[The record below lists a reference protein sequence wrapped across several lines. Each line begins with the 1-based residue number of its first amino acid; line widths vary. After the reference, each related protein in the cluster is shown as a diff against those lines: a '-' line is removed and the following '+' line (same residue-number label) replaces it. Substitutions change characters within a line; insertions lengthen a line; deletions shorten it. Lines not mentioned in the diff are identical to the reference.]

1 LLIHQELNE
10 AKKKYPLEQGV
21 AVQSS
26 LGVHF
31 QQREVN
37 YIAGSNQF
45 PCGEEQADQFHQLA
59 LKRKYWL
66 LAEGINSFGIEDLE
80 KCTQALSKKKKLGLI
95 KDFQYIS
102 LFVQDKQP

>member
-1 LLIHQELNE
+1 MLIHQELNE

-26 LGVHF
+26 LGIHF

-37 YIAGSNQF
+37 YIAGSNEY
-45 PCGEEQADQFHQLA
+45 PCGEEQAGRFHQLA
-59 LKRKYWL
+59 QKRTYWL
-66 LAEGINSFGIEDLE
+66 LAREINSFGIEDLE
-80 KCTQALSKKKKLGLI
+80 KCTQVLSKKKNLGLI
-95 KDFQYIS
+95 KDFQHIS